1 MKYMTKKI
9 CGWYR
14 IGIVLSIIW
23 VLLVSGVA
31 IYECFRD
38 RKVPLESGFIGIIT
52 RSMFFNVEVVEDK
65 VIEDKKIGFTPLS
78 PSTEYELKFKTKR
91 FLSVLFLPILGMW
104 GLLLGMFRAVLWIK
118 EGFKKQ

>member
-1 MKYMTKKI
+1 MTKKI